1 MKRLQA
7 IRGPDALAWFLCLR
21 AVAPLDGRERTI
33 MLHNPEMPDILISE
47 LADDP
52 DMLELVELYVEEL
65 PDKVADLERTLE
77 ECDLDELARLAHQI
91 KGSSGGY
98 GFGLIAA
105 RAAVVEQSATDGA
118 EPEMLQAQVRELI
131 MLCLRARAK
140 A

>member
-1 MKRLQA
+1 MSQTDDL
-7 IRGPDALAWFLCLR
+7 PESLLSDLA
-21 AVAPLDGRERTI
+21 
-33 MLHNPEMPDILISE
+33 H
-47 LADDP
+47 DP
-52 DMLELVELYVEEL
+52 DMIELVELYVEEL

-98 GFGLIAA
+98 GFSLISA

>member
-1 MKRLQA
+1 MNRLPA
-7 IRGPDALAWFLCLR
+7 VLGPVGLAPFLCLC
-21 AVAPLDGRERTI
+21 AVAERNGRECLI
-33 MLHNPEMPDILISE
+33 MLHNTEMPDTLISD
-47 LADDP
+47 LTNDP
-52 DMLELVELYVEEL
+52 DMLELVEIYVDEL

-91 KGSSGGY
+91 KGTSGGY
-98 GFGLIAA
+98 GFGLISA

-118 EPEMLQAQVRELI
+118 EPEMLQTQVRELI

>member
-1 MKRLQA
+1 
-7 IRGPDALAWFLCLR
+7 
-21 AVAPLDGRERTI
+21 
-33 MLHNPEMPDILISE
+33 MLHNTEMPDTLISE

-91 KGSSGGY
+91 KGSSSGY

-118 EPEMLQAQVRELI
+118 EPEMLQTQVRELI
-131 MLCLRARAK
+131 ILCLRARAK